1 MPLSHCHTILWS
13 AGRPGGADQDSTCL
27 SLRPGSPWMQ
37 NAVQP
42 LTIENGHN
50 FETPILFR
58 MSRPTIGL
66 FLTKYGT
73 AKFLDWDGGCR
84 ITPASLT
91 CSSLARWYRR
101 IISHLKFTINLNTYS
116 WPFPMMGLNLTSNSL
131 TIWSQS
137 SGSQIWVWIKVT
149 WRIKVQIPDS

>member
-42 LTIENGHN
+42 LTIGNGHN

-73 AKFLDWDGGCR
+73 AKFLDWDGAVESHL
-84 ITPASLT
+84 PP
-91 CSSLARWYRR
+91 SLAHLWPVVQTHHLSPEVYRKPGH
-101 IISHLKFTINLNTYS
+101 IQMTVSYDGTKSDFKLINDTISK
-116 WPFPMMGLNLTSNSL
+116 
-131 TIWSQS
+131 
-137 SGSQIWVWIKVT
+137 
-149 WRIKVQIPDS
+149 